1 MSKSVIYVVNSSTQT
16 IADGGTVALG
26 SVVHRYG
33 CNLSL
38 SGNTILASGCGYYDI
53 DCTVIAAPTTAG
65 TITATLYSNG
75 VKIPGATSSFTASE
89 ADDVVTLT
97 MTPTFRVRCAC
108 LDPLAITCV
117 LTGVESTVTNVS
129 LRVVKS

>member
-1 MSKSVIYVVNSSTQT
+1 MVNSSTQT

-65 TITATLYSNG
+65 ELTATLYSNG
-75 VKIPGATSSFTASE
+75 VKIPGATSSFTASD
-89 ADDVVTLT
+89 AGDTVTLT
-97 MTPTFRVRCAC
+97 MTPMIRVRCAC

-117 LTGVESTVTNVS
+117 LTGTESTVTDIS
-129 LRVVKS
+129 VKVTKS